1 MSNAVLDLIY
11 GSNSQPSVDNTSS
24 NAVLDLIYGP
34 SKGGSKGRPRTAR
47 DEYGNTEKAVAS
59 EKARIAQS
67 MALADTSQTPI
78 DLGNGATAIP
88 DEGKPEEATA
98 GGTYM
103 GEISDEYA
111 SKHRAERL
119 QKQNILQEQA
129 LGQLSATQYKNERND
144 RLRSKPTSMLERL
157 ANDIDDGFDDVTDYI
172 FGKTKYKNKAE
183 EEEAARA
190 DMNLEFD
197 QDGNAMY
204 SRQTTMNDK
213 SLDSLTGELMQLED
227 DPDADQMIY
236 YGRVDN
242 PDGTH
247 SYKIGIAGVDPH
259 GRTKDED
266 RGKDITY
273 LWAKR
278 TKDAAKYE
286 ALFHGNRTLLK
297 DRRND
302 IGTDVEEYGA
312 GKTEIYN
319 NDFLRLDGGVSL
331 DKIKTLNRSSQG
343 KLAELGVN
351 VSGRY
356 DSRGMESGYAALD
369 KTKRLYGDN
378 SKEAKELEYLMGNME
393 RKGKRTRALIDAP
406 MDLVSGVG
414 SSVQQLAGSLG
425 DTVLDAITPGNN
437 SLLDNFKSM
446 EQADKTWGYKG
457 RKETE
462 VLGRQAVRE
471 FKKGNYVGALMK
483 GIQASPD
490 TVAQSLPD
498 MALMFTGMGTVAKA
512 TQAAAK
518 LAQSKAITKAL
529 DAAKTAGKT
538 GIQLEEVGKVAASSV
553 ATKKLMKEAME
564 TATKKFDNSKFARYM
579 DPRENIG
586 LAAFAAKQTNNQ
598 IDERLENGEDNT
610 NIAKVGAMF
619 ASNYVLGGIDKI
631 ALKQQLKPVFA
642 EPIKKMMKSIPK
654 EGMVA
659 VAAKAAGVVAKLVK
673 AGSIEAAQEYTQ
685 TYGETINA
693 GLGTDKYGNNPFS
706 EHFLDEATKGALL
719 GFGAGGLMHG
729 AAMGASSLGVTLDSR
744 KKKAKAKDDK
754 PLSGLGETAFSGAS
768 GFDTKQELTEKLDL
782 DGIDTKE
789 SFDEHI
795 DKALGVA
802 TNSSMESI
810 SSIVNNMIEIGKD
823 KGYYTDDEVKV
834 LEEKLYNKQNPHI
847 QELKTIINND
857 ANLNTD
863 GAKDKFRAILQRSG
877 AHMKEFT
884 ESINDQVEKG
894 NLDGQK
900 VVDFI
905 TEETLD
911 PTFFSRHVM
920 YRANI
925 SLLSKSIGL
934 TSANTDTVIDE
945 MIDNNN
951 RNTKETEEAIE
962 VLSKKFKED
971 PDGGMDFSD
980 WDGNLND
987 IIANE
992 DDQGRGVLS
1001 AIQRILAVVGKANE
1015 SIKDDTVIPQ
1025 IANYLSKL
1033 AKETTDTYKQ
1043 PFIDSITG
1051 IEHFSLLK
1059 KVSYAFKEMS
1069 NDNIEAFLTYQQDLL
1084 DSPLLQ
1090 STYDPSNKKTTENVS
1105 YDIITSGKNYGKRS
1119 LQEYL
1124 HDALTA
1130 LAIDDPVKSKA
1141 YLGNLIEN
1149 LGYWVKTEGTL
1160 AETDKLAKTIE
1171 EEAKL
1176 KLELLNLLT
1185 HLRDGTNAKEPIDMQ
1200 QVFDDIAP
1208 VAKTKKNGKEETSPN
1223 EYNDT
1228 LKEAIKNI
1236 INGNAD
1242 LKKALKEDHNLDLK
1256 DC

>member
-1 MSNAVLDLIY
+1 
-11 GSNSQPSVDNTSS
+11 
-24 NAVLDLIYGP
+24 
-34 SKGGSKGRPRTAR
+34 
-47 DEYGNTEKAVAS
+47 
-59 EKARIAQS
+59 
-67 MALADTSQTPI
+67 
-78 DLGNGATAIP
+78 
-88 DEGKPEEATA
+88 
-98 GGTYM
+98 
-103 GEISDEYA
+103 
-111 SKHRAERL
+111 
-119 QKQNILQEQA
+119 
-129 LGQLSATQYKNERND
+129 
-144 RLRSKPTSMLERL
+144 ML
-157 ANDIDDGFDDVTDYI
+157 
-172 FGKTKYKNKAE
+172 
-183 EEEAARA
+183 
-190 DMNLEFD
+190 
-197 QDGNAMY
+197 
-204 SRQTTMNDK
+204 
-213 SLDSLTGELMQLED
+213 
-227 DPDADQMIY
+227 
-236 YGRVDN
+236 
-242 PDGTH
+242 
-247 SYKIGIAGVDPH
+247 
-259 GRTKDED
+259 
-266 RGKDITY
+266 
-273 LWAKR
+273 
-278 TKDAAKYE
+278 
-286 ALFHGNRTLLK
+286 
-297 DRRND
+297 
-302 IGTDVEEYGA
+302 
-312 GKTEIYN
+312 
-319 NDFLRLDGGVSL
+319 
-331 DKIKTLNRSSQG
+331 
-343 KLAELGVN
+343 
-351 VSGRY
+351 
-356 DSRGMESGYAALD
+356 
-369 KTKRLYGDN
+369 
-378 SKEAKELEYLMGNME
+378 
-393 RKGKRTRALIDAP
+393 
-406 MDLVSGVG
+406 
-414 SSVQQLAGSLG
+414 QQLAGSLG

-498 MALMFTGMGTVAKA
+498 MALMFTGTGTVAKA
-512 TQAAAK
+512 TQLAAK
-518 LAQSKAITKAL
+518 LAQAKAITKAL
-529 DAAKTAGKT
+529 DAAKAAGKT
-538 GIQLEEVGKVAASSV
+538 GIQLEEVGKIAASSV
-553 ATKKLMKEAME
+553 ATKKLMKEAIE

-610 NIAKVGAMF
+610 NIAKIGVMF

-631 ALKQQLKPVFA
+631 AFKQQLSPVFS

-693 GLGTDKYGNNPFS
+693 GLGTDKYGSNPFS
-706 EHFLDEATKGALL
+706 DHFLDEATKGALL

-729 AAMGASSLGVTLDSR
+729 AAMGASSLGVTLGSR

-768 GFDTKQELTEKLDL
+768 GFDTKQELTDKLDL
-782 DGIDTKE
+782 DGVNTKE
-789 SFDEHI
+789 GFDEHI

-823 KGYYTDDEVKV
+823 KGYYTDDDVKV

-900 VVDFI
+900 VIDFI

-911 PTFFSRHVM
+911 PKFYKQHVM
-920 YRANI
+920 YRTNM

-962 VLSKKFKED
+962 VLSKNFSED
-971 PDGGMDFSD
+971 INEEGMDFSD
-980 WDGNLND
+980 WNADGNLND
-987 IIANE
+987 IIATE
-992 DDQGRGVLS
+992 DDKGRGVLS
-1001 AIQRILAVVGKANE
+1001 AIQRILSIAGKANE
-1015 SIKDDTVIPQ
+1015 RIKDEHFIPN

-1033 AKETTDTYKQ
+1033 SKETVDTYKQ
-1043 PFIDSITG
+1043 PLIDSITG
-1051 IEHFSLLK
+1051 VESFSLLK
-1059 KVSYAFKEMS
+1059 KVAYAFKEMS

-1090 STYDPSNKKTTENVS
+1090 STYDPTNKKTTENVS

-1185 HLRDGTNAKEPIDMQ
+1185 HLKAGTNAKEPIDMQ

-1208 VAKTKKNGKEETSPN
+1208 VAKTKKNGKEETSSN

-1242 LKKALKEDHNLDLK
+1242 LKKALKEDHNIDLK